1 MSAMAIA
8 LTVALWWG
16 STGLIALLVRRGPRH
31 FPALL
36 AVASVVAV
44 LGLAVLVVLR
54 DATDAAGAVA
64 AFCAALALWAW
75 IEITFLTGAITGP
88 VRALPPGM
96 PRRGWR
102 HALAALTAI
111 LWHELAILAVLA
123 AVALL
128 VAGHA
133 NVIGL
138 GTLLV
143 LWALRSSAKLNLF
156 LGVRN
161 LGEGFLPT
169 HLAHLLDH
177 LHRRPMNALLPFSVL
192 LGALLTAWL
201 AGRALAAT
209 LPVESTGYT
218 LLATLAA
225 LGVLEHLL
233 MVLPVAPE
241 SLWGLRTAKPLH
253 AVRSGGNAS
262 TENRHD

>member
-1 MSAMAIA
+1 MSAVAIA

-16 STGLIALLVRRGPRH
+16 STGLIALLVRGGPRR

-36 AVASVVAV
+36 GGASVVAM
-44 LGLAVLVVLR
+44 LGLAALVAVR

-64 AFCAALALWAW
+64 AFVAAIALWAW
-75 IEITFLTGAITGP
+75 IEITFLTGALTGP
-88 VRALPPGM
+88 IRALPPGM

-111 LWHELAILAVLA
+111 LWHEFAILAVLA
-123 AVALL
+123 AVTLL
-128 VAGHA
+128 VVGHSNA
-133 NVIGL
+133 IGL

-161 LGEGFLPT
+161 LGEGFLPA

-192 LGALLTAWL
+192 LGAALALWL
-201 AGRALAAT
+201 AGRAADAT
-209 LPVESTGYT
+209 LPVDSTGYT

-233 MVLPVAPE
+233 MVLPIAPE
-241 SLWGLRTAKPLH
+241 SLWGLRAAKPLP
-253 AVRSGGNAS
+253 SSPIGGAPRP
-262 TENRHD
+262 EIRHD

>member
-1 MSAMAIA
+1 MSAVAIA

-16 STGLIALLVRRGPRH
+16 STGLIALLVRGGPRT

-36 AVASVVAV
+36 GGASVVAV
-44 LGLAVLVVLR
+44 LGLAVLVAVR

-64 AFCAALALWAW
+64 AFVAAIALWAW
-75 IEITFLTGAITGP
+75 IEITFLTGALTGP
-88 VRALPPGM
+88 VRALPPTV

-128 VAGHA
+128 VVGHA
-133 NVIGL
+133 NLIGL

-161 LGEGFLPT
+161 LGEGFLPA

-192 LGALLTAWL
+192 LGTALAFWL
-201 AGRALAAT
+201 AGRADEAT
-209 LPVESTGYT
+209 LPVGSVGCT

-225 LGVLEHLL
+225 LGTLEHLL
-233 MVLPVAPE
+233 MVLPIAPE
-241 SLWGLRTAKPLH
+241 TLWGLRAAKPLP
-253 AVRSGGNAS
+253 ASPIGGAPRP
-262 TENRHD
+262 ENRHD

>member
-1 MSAMAIA
+1 MSALAIA

-54 DATDAAGAVA
+54 DATDAAGAFA

-102 HALAALTAI
+102 HALAAFIAI

-133 NVIGL
+133 NIIGL

-161 LGEGFLPT
+161 LGEGFLPA

-177 LHRRPMNALLPFSVL
+177 LHRRPMNALLPFSLL
-192 LGALLTAWL
+192 LGTGLAAWL
-201 AGRALAAT
+201 AGRAVAAT
-209 LPVESTGYT
+209 LPVETTGYT

-241 SLWGLRTAKPLH
+241 SLWGLRTARTKE
-253 AVRSGGNAS
+253 
-262 TENRHD
+262 TRHD

>member
-1 MSAMAIA
+1 
-8 LTVALWWG
+8 
-16 STGLIALLVRRGPRH
+16 
-31 FPALL
+31 
-36 AVASVVAV
+36 
-44 LGLAVLVVLR
+44 
-54 DATDAAGAVA
+54 
-64 AFCAALALWAW
+64 
-75 IEITFLTGAITGP
+75 
-88 VRALPPGM
+88 
-96 PRRGWR
+96 
-102 HALAALTAI
+102 
-111 LWHELAILAVLA
+111 
-123 AVALL
+123 ALL